1 MDFSQL
7 TFDQRIMYA
16 RELAD
21 TNTVLPSAYRHN
33 SGAILFAM
41 EMGEA
46 AGLTN
51 LSTVINGI
59 HLIPTSSGE
68 VKPTISVNTMTAV
81 VLKHGFTL
89 TETYDEATNTATVT
103 LTRPAASGSKKETYT
118 ATWDEQRARRAH
130 LWESS
135 TFWTQH
141 PQTMLTNRAIAE
153 VYRRHAAD
161 VLNGLIYTSEELSI
175 DHETQFERAYAPVK
189 AELDYLQLDDEALQ
203 NITGFTLDGLQTRTT
218 EELTAEILPALVSY
232 EHERNMAETVDIKV
246 EIEALSAA
254 MSDMSPGAKR
264 ALIKK
269 CIAPSRTYETM
280 RPSEASAL
288 LREMEKQRS
297 HIQNVPVKQDN
308 APAPAQG
315 YAQQPPRNMPTPPPA
330 GSAMQPAQQPAAQ
343 PKAPAR
349 PPLLS
354 AAQCELSRLIETSF
368 DYLETENLYADFGF
382 AHPVNVAS
390 LDDDTVRRMLINVR
404 ERLGT
409 AGSDLEEARRRDE
422 AEIEEARRQ
431 EALDLEEALD
441 SVGDAEGLY

>member
-21 TNTVLPSAYRHN
+21 TNAVLPSAYRHN

-51 LSTVINGI
+51 LSAVINGI
-59 HLIPTSSGE
+59 HLIPSSSGD
-68 VKPTISVNTMTAV
+68 VKPTISVSTMTAM
-81 VLKHGFTL
+81 VLKQGFTL
-89 TETYDEATNTATVT
+89 AETYDEETRTATVT
-103 LTRPAASGSKKETYT
+103 LTRPAATGSKKETYT
-118 ATWDEQRARRAH
+118 STWDEQRARRAH

-135 TFWTQH
+135 MFWTQH
-141 PQTMLTNRAIAE
+141 PQAMLTNRAIAE
-153 VYRRHAAD
+153 VCRRHAAD
-161 VLNGLIYTSEELSI
+161 VLNGLVYITEEIST

-203 NITGFTLDGLQTRTT
+203 NITGFTLDDLQSRTA
-218 EELTAEILPALVSY
+218 EELATEVLPALVSY
-232 EHERNMAETVDIKV
+232 EHERNMAETVDIKA

-254 MSDMSPGAKR
+254 LTGMSPGAKR

-269 CIAPSRTYETM
+269 CVAPSRTYETM
-280 RPSEASAL
+280 RPSEATAL
-288 LREMEKQRS
+288 LREMEKQRA
-297 HIQNVPVKQDN
+297 HAQGVPAKQDN
-308 APAPAQG
+308 APAPVQG
-315 YAQQPPRNMPTPPPA
+315 YAPQPPRNMPTPAPV
-330 GSAMQPAQQPAAQ
+330 MQQPAQQPAAQ

-390 LDDDTVRRMLINVR
+390 LDDDTVRRMLINAR

-422 AEIEEARRQ
+422 AEIEEARTQ

>member
-153 VYRRHAAD
+153 VCRRHAAD
-161 VLNGLIYTSEELSI
+161 VLNGFIYTNEELSI

-330 GSAMQPAQQPAAQ
+330 GSAMQPAQQ
-343 PKAPAR
+343 AR
-349 PPLLS
+349 S

-422 AEIEEARRQ
+422 AEIEETRRQ
-431 EALDLEEALD
+431 EADELEEALD
-441 SVGDAEGLY
+441 SVGDMEGLY

>member
-21 TNTVLPSAYRHN
+21 TNTVLHSAYRHN

-153 VYRRHAAD
+153 VCRRHAAD

-280 RPSEASAL
+280 RPSEATAL
-288 LREMEKQRS
+288 LREMEKQRAHVQS
-297 HIQNVPVKQDN
+297 VPVKQDN
-308 APAPAQG
+308 APAPVQG
-315 YAQQPPRNMPTPPPA
+315 YAPQPPRNMPTPAPA
-330 GSAMQPAQQPAAQ
+330 APVMQQPAPQ
-343 PKAPAR
+343 PAEQQR

-354 AAQCELSRLIETSF
+354 ASQRELAQLLDQRL
-368 DYLETENLYADFGF
+368 DYVETENLYADFGF
-382 AHPVNVAS
+382 AHPVPVHT
-390 LDDDTVRRMLINVR
+390 LDDDTVRRMLRNIH
-404 ERLGT
+404 ERLNYG
-409 AGSDLEEARRRDE
+409 DVPMPED
-422 AEIEEARRQ
+422 
-431 EALDLEEALD
+431 ALDETELD
-441 SVGDAEGLY
+441 GEEGLI

>member
-21 TNTVLPSAYRHN
+21 TNAVLPSAYRHN

-51 LSTVINGI
+51 LSAVINGI
-59 HLIPTSSGE
+59 HLIPSSSGD
-68 VKPTISVNTMTAV
+68 VKPTISVSTMTAM
-81 VLKHGFTL
+81 VLKQGFTL
-89 TETYDEATNTATVT
+89 AETYDEETRTATVT
-103 LTRPAASGSKKETYT
+103 LTRPAATGSKKETYT
-118 ATWDEQRARRAH
+118 STWDEQRARRAH

-141 PQTMLTNRAIAE
+141 PQAMLTNRAIAE
-153 VYRRHAAD
+153 VCRRHAAD
-161 VLNGLIYTSEELSI
+161 VLNGLVYITEEIST

-203 NITGFTLDGLQTRTT
+203 NITGFTLDGLQTRTAGELAT
-218 EELTAEILPALVSY
+218 EVLPALVSY
-232 EHERNMAETVDIKV
+232 EHERNMAETVDIKT
-246 EIEALSAA
+246 EIEAISAA
-254 MSDMSPGAKR
+254 LTGMSPSAKR

-288 LREMEKQRS
+288 LREMEKQRFQA
-297 HIQNVPVKQDN
+297 QNVPVKQDN
-308 APAPAQG
+308 APAPMQG
-315 YAQQPPRNMPTPPPA
+315 YTQLPPRNMPTPPPGGA
-330 GSAMQPAQQPAAQ
+330 AMQPAPQPTAS
-343 PKAPAR
+343 AR
-349 PPLLS
+349 TPLLS
-354 AAQCELSRLIETSF
+354 ADQRELMKLLERF

-382 AHPVNVAS
+382 HHPVNVAS
-390 LDDDTVRRMLINVR
+390 LDDDTVRRMLINAR
-404 ERLGT
+404 ERLGL
-409 AGSDLEEARRRDE
+409 AGSDLEEARRKDE
-422 AEIEEARRQ
+422 AEIEEVRTQ
-431 EALDLEEALD
+431 EAYALEDALD

>member
-7 TFDQRIMYA
+7 TFDQRLAYA
-16 RELAD
+16 LALAD
-21 TNTVLPSAYRHN
+21 TNTVLPTAYRHN
-33 SGAILFAM
+33 AGAILFAM

-46 AGLTN
+46 AGLAN
-51 LSTVINGI
+51 ISAVLNGI
-59 HLIPTSSGE
+59 HLIPDSSGDA
-68 VKPTISVNTMTAV
+68 KPTISVNMMTAA

-89 TETYDEATNTATVT
+89 EETYDEATHTATVT
-103 LTRPAASGSKKETYT
+103 LTRPAATGTKKQTYT
-118 ATWDEQRARRAH
+118 SVWDEQRARRAH
-130 LWESS
+130 LWGSS
-135 TFWTQH
+135 MFWIQHTQE
-141 PQTMLTNRAIAE
+141 MLTNRAVAE
-153 VYRRHAAD
+153 VCRRHAAD
-161 VLNGLIYTSEELSI
+161 VLNGLIYTPEEISS
-175 DHETQFERAYAPVK
+175 DHEKKFAHAFAPVK
-189 AELDYLQLDDEALQ
+189 AEIDYLKLDDEALK
-203 NITGFTLDGLQTRTT
+203 NLTGFTLDDLQSRTA
-218 EELTAEILPALVSY
+218 EELATEILPALVSY
-232 EHERNMAETVDIKV
+232 EHERNMAETVDIKA

-254 MSDMSPGAKR
+254 LTGMSPGAKR

-269 CIAPSRTYETM
+269 CVAPSRTYETM
-280 RPSEASAL
+280 RPSEATAL
-288 LREMEKQRS
+288 LREMEKQRA
-297 HIQNVPVKQDN
+297 HAQGVPAKQDN
-308 APAPAQG
+308 APAPVQG
-315 YAQQPPRNMPTPPPA
+315 YAPQPPRNMPTPAPV
-330 GSAMQPAQQPAAQ
+330 MQQPAAQ

-390 LDDDTVRRMLINVR
+390 LDDDTVRRMLINAR

-422 AEIEEARRQ
+422 AEIEEASTQ

>member
-118 ATWDEQRARRAH
+118 NVWDEQRARRAH
-130 LWESS
+130 LWGSS
-135 TFWTQH
+135 TFWIQH
-141 PQTMLTNRAIAE
+141 PQTMLTNRAVAE
-153 VYRRHAAD
+153 VCRRHAAD
-161 VLNGLIYTSEELSI
+161 VLNGLIYTPEEISS
-175 DHETQFERAYAPVK
+175 DHEKKFAHAFAPVK
-189 AELDYLQLDDEALQ
+189 AEIDYLKLDDEALK
-203 NITGFTLDGLQTRTT
+203 NITGFTLDDLQSRTA
-218 EELTAEILPALVSY
+218 EELATEILPTLVSY
-232 EHERNMAETVDIKV
+232 EHERNVAETVDIKA

-315 YAQQPPRNMPTPPPA
+315 YAQQQPRNMPTPPPA

-382 AHPVNVAS
+382 AHPVPVHT
-390 LDDDTVRRMLINVR
+390 LDDDTVRRMLRNIH
-404 ERLGT
+404 ERLNYG
-409 AGSDLEEARRRDE
+409 DVPMPED
-422 AEIEEARRQ
+422 
-431 EALDLEEALD
+431 ALDETELD
-441 SVGDAEGLY
+441 GEEGLI

>member
-7 TFDQRIMYA
+7 TFDQRLAYA
-16 RELAD
+16 LALAD
-21 TNTVLPSAYRHN
+21 TNTVLPTAYRHN
-33 SGAILFAM
+33 AGAILFAM

-46 AGLTN
+46 AGLAN
-51 LSTVINGI
+51 ISAVLNGI
-59 HLIPTSSGE
+59 HLIPDSSGD
-68 VKPTISVNTMTAV
+68 VKPTISVNMMTAA

-89 TETYDEATNTATVT
+89 EETYDEATHTATVT
-103 LTRPAASGSKKETYT
+103 LTRPAATGTKKQTYT
-118 ATWDEQRARRAH
+118 SVWDEQRARRAH
-130 LWESS
+130 LWGSS
-135 TFWTQH
+135 MFWIQHTQE
-141 PQTMLTNRAIAE
+141 MLTNRAVAE
-153 VYRRHAAD
+153 VCRRHAAD
-161 VLNGLIYTSEELSI
+161 VLNGLIYTPEEISS
-175 DHETQFERAYAPVK
+175 DHEKKFAHAFAPVI
-189 AELDYLQLDDEALQ
+189 AVIDYLKLDDEALK
-203 NITGFTLDGLQTRTT
+203 NLTGFTLDDLQSRTA
-218 EELTAEILPALVSY
+218 EELATEILPALVSY
-232 EHERNMAETVDIKV
+232 EHERNMAETVDIKA

-254 MSDMSPGAKR
+254 LTGMSPGAKR

-269 CIAPSRTYETM
+269 CVAPSRTYETM
-280 RPSEASAL
+280 RPSEATAL
-288 LREMEKQRS
+288 LREMEKQRA
-297 HIQNVPVKQDN
+297 HAQGVPAKQDN
-308 APAPAQG
+308 APAPVQG
-315 YAQQPPRNMPTPPPA
+315 YAPQPPRNMPTPAPV
-330 GSAMQPAQQPAAQ
+330 MQQPAQQPAAQ

-390 LDDDTVRRMLINVR
+390 LDDDTVRRMLINAR

-422 AEIEEARRQ
+422 AEIEEARTQ

>member
-153 VYRRHAAD
+153 VCRRHAAD

-315 YAQQPPRNMPTPPPA
+315 YAQQPPRNMPTPPP
-330 GSAMQPAQQPAAQ
+330 
-343 PKAPAR
+343 R
-349 PPLLS
+349 S

-422 AEIEEARRQ
+422 AEIEETRRQ
-431 EALDLEEALD
+431 EADELEEALD
-441 SVGDAEGLY
+441 SVGDMEGLY

>member
-153 VYRRHAAD
+153 VCRRHAAD

-297 HIQNVPVKQDN
+297 RIQNVPVKQDN
-308 APAPAQG
+308 APALAQG

-330 GSAMQPAQQPAAQ
+330 APAMQQPAPQ
-343 PKAPAR
+343 PAAAPTQQR

-354 AAQCELSRLIETSF
+354 AAQRELAQLLDQRL
-368 DYLETENLYADFGF
+368 DYVEAENLYADFGF
-382 AHPVNVAS
+382 AHPVPVHT
-390 LDDDTVRRMLINVR
+390 LDDETVLRMLRNIH
-404 ERLGT
+404 ERLNYG
-409 AGSDLEEARRRDE
+409 DVPMPED
-422 AEIEEARRQ
+422 
-431 EALDLEEALD
+431 ALDENELD
-441 SVGDAEGLY
+441 GEEGLI

>member
-141 PQTMLTNRAIAE
+141 PQTMLTNRAVAE
-153 VYRRHAAD
+153 VCRRHAAD

-189 AELDYLQLDDEALQ
+189 AEIDYLKLDDEALK
-203 NITGFTLDGLQTRTT
+203 NLTGFTLDGLQTRTA
-218 EELTAEILPALVSY
+218 EELATEILPALVSY
-232 EHERNMAETVDIKV
+232 EHERNMAETVDIKA

-254 MSDMSPGAKR
+254 LTGMSPGAKR

-269 CIAPSRTYETM
+269 CVAPSRTYETM
-280 RPSEASAL
+280 RPSEATAL
-288 LREMEKQRS
+288 LREMEKQRA
-297 HIQNVPVKQDN
+297 HAQGVPAKQDN
-308 APAPAQG
+308 APAPVQG
-315 YAQQPPRNMPTPPPA
+315 YAPQPPRNMPTPAPV
-330 GSAMQPAQQPAAQ
+330 MQQPTQQPAAQ

-390 LDDDTVRRMLINVR
+390 LDDDTVRRMLINAR

-422 AEIEEARRQ
+422 AEIEEARTQ

>member
-7 TFDQRIMYA
+7 TFDQRLAYA
-16 RELAD
+16 LALAD
-21 TNTVLPSAYRHN
+21 TNTVLPTAYRHN
-33 SGAILFAM
+33 AGAILFAM

-46 AGLTN
+46 AGLAN
-51 LSTVINGI
+51 ISAVLNGI
-59 HLIPTSSGE
+59 HLIPDSSGD
-68 VKPTISVNTMTAV
+68 VKPTISVNMMTAA

-89 TETYDEATNTATVT
+89 EETYDEATHTATVT
-103 LTRPAASGSKKETYT
+103 LTRPAATGTKKQTYT
-118 ATWDEQRARRAH
+118 SVWDEQRARRAH
-130 LWESS
+130 LWGSS
-135 TFWTQH
+135 TFWVQHTQE
-141 PQTMLTNRAIAE
+141 MLTNRAVAE
-153 VYRRHAAD
+153 VCRRHAAD
-161 VLNGLIYTSEELSI
+161 VLNGLIYTPEEISS
-175 DHETQFERAYAPVK
+175 DHEKKFAHAFAPVK
-189 AELDYLQLDDEALQ
+189 AEIDYLKLDDEALK
-203 NITGFTLDGLQTRTT
+203 NLTGFTLDDLQSRTA
-218 EELTAEILPALVSY
+218 EELATEILPALVSY
-232 EHERNMAETVDIKV
+232 EHERNMAETVDIKA

-254 MSDMSPGAKR
+254 LTGMSPGAKR

-269 CIAPSRTYETM
+269 CVAPSRTYETM
-280 RPSEASAL
+280 RPSEATAL
-288 LREMEKQRS
+288 LREMEKQRA
-297 HIQNVPVKQDN
+297 HAQGVPAKQDN
-308 APAPAQG
+308 APAPVQG
-315 YAQQPPRNMPTPPPA
+315 YAPQPPRNMPTPAPV
-330 GSAMQPAQQPAAQ
+330 MQQPAQQPAAQ

-390 LDDDTVRRMLINVR
+390 LDDDTVRRMLINAR

-422 AEIEEARRQ
+422 AEIEEARTQ

>member
-7 TFDQRIMYA
+7 TFDQRLAYA
-16 RELAD
+16 LALAD
-21 TNTVLPSAYRHN
+21 TNTVLPTAYRHN
-33 SGAILFAM
+33 AGAILFAM

-46 AGLTN
+46 AGLAN
-51 LSTVINGI
+51 ISAALNGI
-59 HLIPTSSGE
+59 HLIPDSSGD
-68 VKPTISVNTMTAV
+68 VKPTISVNMMTAA

-89 TETYDEATNTATVT
+89 EETYDEATHTATVT
-103 LTRPAASGSKKETYT
+103 LTRPAATGTKKQTYT
-118 ATWDEQRARRAH
+118 SVWDEQRARRAH
-130 LWESS
+130 LWGSS
-135 TFWTQH
+135 TFWIQHTQE
-141 PQTMLTNRAIAE
+141 MLTNRAVAE
-153 VYRRHAAD
+153 VCRRHAAD
-161 VLNGLIYTSEELSI
+161 VLNGLIYTPEEISS
-175 DHETQFERAYAPVK
+175 DHEKKFAHAFAPVK
-189 AELDYLQLDDEALQ
+189 AEIDYLKLDDEALK
-203 NITGFTLDGLQTRTT
+203 NLTGFTLDDLQSRTA
-218 EELTAEILPALVSY
+218 EELATEILPALVSY
-232 EHERNMAETVDIKV
+232 EHERNMAETVDIKA

-254 MSDMSPGAKR
+254 LTGMSPGAKR

-269 CIAPSRTYETM
+269 CVAPSRTYETM
-280 RPSEASAL
+280 RPSEATAL
-288 LREMEKQRS
+288 LREMEKQRA
-297 HIQNVPVKQDN
+297 HAQGVPAKQDN
-308 APAPAQG
+308 APAPVQG
-315 YAQQPPRNMPTPPPA
+315 YAPQPPRNMPTPAPV
-330 GSAMQPAQQPAAQ
+330 MQQPAQQPAAQ

-390 LDDDTVRRMLINVR
+390 LDDDTVRRMLINAR

-422 AEIEEARRQ
+422 AEIEEARTQ

>member
-51 LSTVINGI
+51 LSAVINGI

-68 VKPTISVNTMTAV
+68 VKPTISVSTMTAV

-153 VYRRHAAD
+153 VCRRHAAD
-161 VLNGLIYTSEELSI
+161 VLNGLIYISEELSI

-315 YAQQPPRNMPTPPPA
+315 YAQQPPRNMPTPGPV
-330 GSAMQPAQQPAAQ
+330 MQQPAPQ
-343 PKAPAR
+343 PAAAPEQQR

-354 AAQCELSRLIETSF
+354 AAQRELAQLLDQRL
-368 DYLETENLYADFGF
+368 DYVETENLYADFGF
-382 AHPVNVAS
+382 AHPVPVHT
-390 LDDDTVRRMLINVR
+390 LDDDTVRRMLLNIH
-404 ERLGT
+404 ERLGF
-409 AGSDLEEARRRDE
+409 GGVDMPED
-422 AEIEEARRQ
+422 
-431 EALDLEEALD
+431 ALDENELD
-441 SVGDAEGLY
+441 GEEGLI